1 MLDYVGLASRL
12 SSGRKAEVVWLTQL
26 IKPHYVKLMGL
37 GSSANFARF
46 LMETCTGL
54 KLPCT
59 GLASLLS
66 EMKLTLLPVLMKS

>member
-12 SSGRKAEVVWLTQL
+12 NSGRKAEVVWLTQL

-37 GSSANFARF
+37 GSSAKFTRF
-46 LMETCTGL
+46 LIETCTGL

-59 GLASLLS
+59 GLASPVS
-66 EMKLTLLPVLMKS
+66 VMKLLPVLQIS